1 MAENTTP
8 RCVSFFLQNTGESK
22 KIEVQMGKSLHSY
35 LIYKED
41 NNVVH
46 LTNQKCCCDY
56 GIALWDIK
64 LHSKATEL
72 K

>member
-1 MAENTTP
+1 
-8 RCVSFFLQNTGESK
+8 
-22 KIEVQMGKSLHSY
+22 MGKSLHSY